1 MLSWLPSL
9 AYPPAGDGY
18 WSPITSTL
26 NWCEE
31 ARSKPW
37 AFTKH
42 RNNHSQDYYA
52 TPYVAEIV
60 NTLTNSFFVYLGA
73 KGIYNTLK
81 EGHEKIFLTTFCG
94 YLLVGTGSI
103 FFHMTLKYPWQL
115 VDELSMIYT
124 TCIMFYATFSHRQ
137 TTTYAAVL
145 GVALLV
151 LSVLITTYYHY
162 LQDPTF
168 HQISYAILTAV
179 VLLRAMWVM
188 EVNIR
193 PSISAREK
201 ELRENG
207 SMPPAERAELERQDK
222 RDLKIV
228 NDMWI
233 MVYYGLGTFLGGF
246 FIWNLDNIFCSSLIS
261 WRHQIGLPWGILL
274 EGHGW
279 WHVMTGIGAYFYI
292 TWGIWLRQ
300 CLNNKQDQCEMYW
313 PSTFS
318 FPVIRNIR
326 SPSDRVSNGVA
337 QNGAAVKKEL

>member
-103 FFHMTLKYPWQL
+103 FFHMTLKC
-115 VDELSMIYT
+115 M
-124 TCIMFYATFSHRQ
+124 
-137 TTTYAAVL
+137 
-145 GVALLV
+145 
-151 LSVLITTYYHY
+151 
-162 LQDPTF
+162 
-168 HQISYAILTAV
+168 
-179 VLLRAMWVM
+179 
-188 EVNIR
+188 
-193 PSISAREK
+193 
-201 ELRENG
+201 
-207 SMPPAERAELERQDK
+207 
-222 RDLKIV
+222 
-228 NDMWI
+228 
-233 MVYYGLGTFLGGF
+233 TFLSEPSDAQLMNFHRSVAAGGRA
-246 FIWNLDNIFCSSLIS
+246 IHDLHDLHHVLRNLQSQANYHLRSCARGCAFSPIRADY
-261 WRHQIGLPWGILL
+261 HVLPLPPRPDL
-274 EGHGW
+274 PPDFLCYSDRCCLTPSHVGHGSK
-279 WHVMTGIGAYFYI
+279 HSTIHICERKGIE
-292 TWGIWLRQ
+292 R
-300 CLNNKQDQCEMYW
+300 E
-313 PSTFS
+313 
-318 FPVIRNIR
+318 R
-326 SPSDRVSNGVA
+326 
-337 QNGAAVKKEL
+337 